1 MERETMSYP
10 VGKVAGLAGVTVRTL
25 HHYDEIGLLCPSG
38 RSAAG
43 YRSYGDADLDRL
55 RRILLYRELGF
66 SLETIATI
74 VNDPG
79 TDAHAHLEHQRGLL
93 TERIEQL
100 RRMVASVD
108 RVMEANAMGKS
119 LTPEE
124 KFEVFGGFSEPE
136 GYAEQA
142 AQRWGSTPE
151 WRSGQAA
158 VAEMSKQDLADGE
171 AVRQDWVR
179 RLTAA
184 LGEPADSVV
193 AMDLAEEHRAM
204 LGRFMGECGYET
216 HQKVTALYVTEPV
229 QLSFLVREPE
239 QRPGMAEFLRD
250 AAAANAVR

>member
-1 MERETMSYP
+1 MSYP

-25 HHYDEIGLLCPSG
+25 HHYDEIGLLSPSG

-43 YRSYGDADLDRL
+43 YRSYSDADLDRL
-55 RRILLYRELGF
+55 QRILLYRELGF
-66 SLETIATI
+66 PLETIAAV

-79 TDAHAHLEHQRGLL
+79 ADARAHLERQRELL

-100 RRMVASVD
+100 KRMVASVD

-124 KFEVFGGFSEPE
+124 KFEVFGGFAEQP
-136 GYAEQA
+136 GYGEQA

-151 WRSGQAA
+151 WQPGQAA
-158 VAEMSKQDLADGE
+158 VGAMSKQDWIDVE

-179 RLTAA
+179 RLTDA
-184 LGEPADSVV
+184 LGEPADGVV

-204 LGRFMGECGYET
+204 LARFMGECGYEM
-216 HQKVTALYVTEPV
+216 HLKVTELYVTEPV
-229 QLSFLVREPE
+229 QLSFLIREPE

-250 AAAANAVR
+250 AAAANAAR

>member
-1 MERETMSYP
+1 MSYP

-25 HHYDEIGLLCPSG
+25 HHYDEIGLLSPSG

-43 YRSYGDADLDRL
+43 YRSYSDADLDHL

-66 SLETIATI
+66 PLETIAAV

-79 TDAHAHLEHQRGLL
+79 IDAQAHLERQRALL

-100 RRMVASVD
+100 KKMVASVD
-108 RVMEANAMGKS
+108 RVMEANAMGKA

-124 KFEVFGGFSEPE
+124 KFEVFGGFAEPV
-136 GYAEQA
+136 GYGEQA
-142 AQRWGSTPE
+142 AQRWGSAPE
-151 WRSGQAA
+151 WQAGQEA
-158 VAEMSKQDLADGE
+158 VASLSKQDWIGAE
-171 AVRQDWVR
+171 AARQDWVA

-184 LGEPADSVV
+184 LVEPADSVV

-204 LGRFMGECGYET
+204 LAQFMGECGYEM
-216 HQKVTALYVTEPV
+216 HRKVTELYVTEPV

-239 QRPGMAEFLRD
+239 QRPGMAEFIRD
-250 AAAANAVR
+250 AAAANADRAR

>member
-1 MERETMSYP
+1 MSYP

-25 HHYDEIGLLCPSG
+25 HHYDEIGLLSPSG

-43 YRSYGDADLDRL
+43 YRSYSDADLDHL

-66 SLETIATI
+66 PLETIAAV

-79 TDAHAHLEHQRGLL
+79 IDAQAHLERQRALL

-100 RRMVASVD
+100 KKMVASVD
-108 RVMEANAMGKS
+108 RVMEANAMGKA

-124 KFEVFGGFSEPE
+124 KFEVFGGFTEPA
-136 GYAEQA
+136 GYGEQA
-142 AQRWGSTPE
+142 AQRWGNTPE
-151 WRSGQAA
+151 WQPGQAA
-158 VAEMSKQDLADGE
+158 VASLSKQDWIDAE
-171 AVRQDWVR
+171 AARQDWVA

-193 AMDLAEEHRAM
+193 AMDLAEEHRTM
-204 LGRFMGECGYET
+204 LAQFMGECGYDM
-216 HQKVTALYVTEPV
+216 HRKVTELYVTEPA
-229 QLSFLVREPE
+229 QLAFLVREPE

-250 AAAANAVR
+250 AAAANAVRAG